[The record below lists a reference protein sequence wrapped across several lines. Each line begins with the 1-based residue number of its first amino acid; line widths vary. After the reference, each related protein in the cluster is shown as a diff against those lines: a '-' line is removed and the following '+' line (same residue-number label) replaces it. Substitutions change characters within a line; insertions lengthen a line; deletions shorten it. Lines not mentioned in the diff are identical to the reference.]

1 MIPNKT
7 EEQILYQQFK
17 FYDLDSSGFCTL
29 QNFIKANDRLGVV
42 LPKLENF
49 EIIFNYFSDPETSL
63 LNYRKFI
70 REIFNFKSSDI
81 KANLD
86 SEKKEEIPENN
97 FIDILTDKIIE
108 RGGTFALIELVKN
121 LQMVDFEGNKRMNI
135 DNFIKAL
142 QRCKI
147 FLNTNEMES
156 LFNDYNIFE
165 NGIVKYQIIINII
178 LEQFWDDEKLSL
190 SEEIYYLLTGNG
202 RRNASLNV
210 LKNYFDQI
218 LADSLDKKFFI
229 EFINE
234 YKTINKINISQTMI
248 LKELVEFLKY
258 YNFGRQSN
266 KYLIDLI
273 NILKDQ
279 EEADIIKRSDKN
291 KESGFKKLKQNKKEA
306 ELEGKKIN
314 NFLGEGYENPKM
326 NEINA
331 KLREKLI
338 KFGRKTLFNFLKHF
352 KFYDN
357 KTKYITKYDFSKIFK
372 NFNIKISI
380 DDIDEIF
387 KNYGIDKLH
396 SSMNYELYLN
406 DLILGYTPKERQ
418 AVINY
423 IYDTI
428 LERGESLERDIDITF
443 LKQMYNENN
452 NYFIKDRNENR
463 IDFEE
468 CLELYHYSYNGL
480 KTDKVSKKEFCFFY
494 YFISLLVSSDADFY
508 FMITNEWRVP
518 LDNLNNIISKGNTL
532 DMLKFADKGV
542 RRNLSNMSRI
552 AQLGENTKDYQ
563 GNMNSNDNNN
573 YEQDKDKYDS
583 NIDNTENDNIKYPLN
598 RKDFEDQYSPDKNMN
613 INKNKN
619 KYDKGKDESLSL
631 LTNKL
636 LKRGLRGILYL
647 YSQFLSFCPNV
658 NKITYNDFCLVFKIQ
673 HIDLDTNT
681 LHNIFDLYS
690 SKNNNEKESYLD
702 FYSFIRTYKKELNE
716 NKLNAVEKAFSL
728 IDKKGEDKVPLDVI
742 KMKYSAKK
750 HPDVLNG
757 KYTEDEKIMEFLDC
771 FQMCYEILKM
781 DNREQRD
788 ENGEFVDFEIFAN
801 FYEYVSFI
809 FPKDKDFQYVISSTW
824 N

>member
-17 FYDLDSSGFCTL
+17 FYDLDSSGYCTL

-49 EIIFNYFSDPETSL
+49 EVIFNYFSDPETSL

-70 REIFNFKSSDI
+70 REIFNFKSTDI
-81 KANLD
+81 NANINT
-86 SEKKEEIPENN
+86 EKKEEAPENN
-97 FIDILTDKIIE
+97 FIDILTDKIIQ
-108 RGGTFALIELVKN
+108 RGGSFALIELVKN

-135 DNFIKAL
+135 DNFVKAL

-147 FLNTNEMES
+147 FLNTNEMEL
-156 LFNDYNIFE
+156 LFNDYDIFE

-234 YKTINKINISQTMI
+234 YKTINKVNISQTMN
-248 LKELVEFLKY
+248 LKELVQFLKY

-279 EEADIIKRSDKN
+279 EEADAIKKSDKN
-291 KESGFKKLKQNKKEA
+291 KQSAFKQIKQAKKEA
-306 ELEGKKIN
+306 EQEGKKIN

-331 KLREKLI
+331 KLREKLM

-357 KTKYITKYDFSKIFK
+357 KTKYITKYDFSKILK

-387 KNYGIDKLH
+387 KNYGSDKLH

-406 DLILGYTPKERQ
+406 DLILAYISKERQ

-428 LERGESLERDIDITF
+428 LERGESLERDIDISF

-452 NYFIKDRNENR
+452 NYFIKDRNDNR
-463 IDFEE
+463 NDFEE
-468 CLELYHYSYNGL
+468 CLELYHYSYNGF
-480 KTDKVSKKEFCFFY
+480 KTDKFSKKEFCFFY
-494 YFISLLVSSDADFY
+494 YFISLLISSDTDFY
-508 FMITNEWRVP
+508 YMITNEWRVP
-518 LDNLNNIISKGNTL
+518 LDKLNNILLKTNTL

-552 AQLGENTKDYQ
+552 AQLGENIKDYQ
-563 GNMNSNDNNN
+563 ENLNLNDSGNN
-573 YEQDKDKYDS
+573 YGKDES
-583 NIDNTENDNIKYPLN
+583 NIDNAEQDNIKYPLN
-598 RKDFEDQYSPDKNMN
+598 KKDFEDKFSSPNKSTN
-613 INKNKN
+613 INKN
-619 KYDKGKDESLSL
+619 KYDKDKEESLSL

-681 LHNIFDLYS
+681 LRNIFNLYS
-690 SKNNNEKESYLD
+690 LKNSNNEKETYLD
-702 FYSFIRTYKKELNE
+702 FYSFMRTYKKELNE
-716 NKLNAVEKAFSL
+716 NKLSSVEKAFSL

-742 KMKYSAKK
+742 KMKYSAKR

-809 FPKDKDFQYVISSTW
+809 YPKDKDFQYVISSTW
-824 N
+824 Y

>member
-17 FYDLDSSGFCTL
+17 FYDLDSSGYCTL

-70 REIFNFKSSDI
+70 REIFNFKSTDI
-81 KANLD
+81 NENINT
-86 SEKKEEIPENN
+86 EKKEETPENN
-97 FIDILTDKIIE
+97 FIDILTDKIIQ
-108 RGGTFALIELVKN
+108 RGGSFALIELVKN

-135 DNFIKAL
+135 DNFVKAL
-142 QRCKI
+142 QRSKI
-147 FLNTNEMES
+147 FLNTKEMES
-156 LFNDYNIFE
+156 LFNDYDIFE

-202 RRNASLNV
+202 RRDASLNV

-234 YKTINKINISQTMI
+234 YKTINKVNISQTMN
-248 LKELVEFLKY
+248 LKELVQFLKY

-279 EEADIIKRSDKN
+279 EEANAIKKSDKS
-291 KESGFKKLKQNKKEA
+291 KQSAFKQIKQAKKEA
-306 ELEGKKIN
+306 EQEGKKIN

-331 KLREKLI
+331 KLREKLM

-357 KTKYITKYDFSKIFK
+357 KTKYITKYDFSKILK
-372 NFNIKISI
+372 NFNVKISI

-387 KNYGIDKLH
+387 KNYGTDKLH

-406 DLILGYTPKERQ
+406 DLILAYISKERQ
-418 AVINY
+418 AAINY

-428 LERGESLERDIDITF
+428 LERGENLERDIDISF
-443 LKQMYNENN
+443 LKQMYNESN
-452 NYFIKDRNENR
+452 NYFIKDRTNNR
-463 IDFEE
+463 NDFEN
-468 CLELYHYSYNGL
+468 CLELYHYSYNGF
-480 KTDKVSKKEFCFFY
+480 KTDKFSKKEFCFFY
-494 YFISLLVSSDADFY
+494 YFISLLVSSDNDFY

-518 LDNLNNIISKGNTL
+518 LDKLNNVLLKNNKL
-532 DMLKFADKGV
+532 DMLKFSDKGV

-552 AQLGENTKDYQ
+552 AQLGENIKDYQ
-563 GNMNSNDNNN
+563 ENLNSNDNNN
-573 YEQDKDKYDS
+573 NYIKDES
-583 NIDNTENDNIKYPLN
+583 NMDNTEQDNIKYPLN
-598 RKDFEDQYSPDKNMN
+598 KKDFEDKYSSTNENSN
-613 INKNKN
+613 INKN
-619 KYDKGKDESLSL
+619 KYDKEKEESLSL

-681 LHNIFDLYS
+681 LRNIFNLYS
-690 SKNNNEKESYLD
+690 LKKTGNEKETYLD
-702 FYSFIRTYKKELNE
+702 FYSFMRTYKKELNE
-716 NKLNAVEKAFSL
+716 NKLSSVEKAFSL

-742 KMKYSAKK
+742 KMKYNAQR

-809 FPKDKDFQYVISSTW
+809 YPKDKDFQYVISSTW

>member
-1 MIPNKT
+1 
-7 EEQILYQQFK
+7 
-17 FYDLDSSGFCTL
+17 
-29 QNFIKANDRLGVV
+29 
-42 LPKLENF
+42 
-49 EIIFNYFSDPETSL
+49 
-63 LNYRKFI
+63 
-70 REIFNFKSSDI
+70 
-81 KANLD
+81 
-86 SEKKEEIPENN
+86 
-97 FIDILTDKIIE
+97 
-108 RGGTFALIELVKN
+108 
-121 LQMVDFEGNKRMNI
+121 
-135 DNFIKAL
+135 
-142 QRCKI
+142 
-147 FLNTNEMES
+147 
-156 LFNDYNIFE
+156 
-165 NGIVKYQIIINII
+165 
-178 LEQFWDDEKLSL
+178 
-190 SEEIYYLLTGNG
+190 
-202 RRNASLNV
+202 
-210 LKNYFDQI
+210 
-218 LADSLDKKFFI
+218 
-229 EFINE
+229 
-234 YKTINKINISQTMI
+234 
-248 LKELVEFLKY
+248 
-258 YNFGRQSN
+258 
-266 KYLIDLI
+266 
-273 NILKDQ
+273 
-279 EEADIIKRSDKN
+279 
-291 KESGFKKLKQNKKEA
+291 
-306 ELEGKKIN
+306 
-314 NFLGEGYENPKM
+314 
-326 NEINA
+326 
-331 KLREKLI
+331 
-338 KFGRKTLFNFLKHF
+338 
-352 KFYDN
+352 
-357 KTKYITKYDFSKIFK
+357 
-372 NFNIKISI
+372 
-380 DDIDEIF
+380 
-387 KNYGIDKLH
+387 
-396 SSMNYELYLN
+396 
-406 DLILGYTPKERQ
+406 
-418 AVINY
+418 
-423 IYDTI
+423 
-428 LERGESLERDIDITF
+428 
-443 LKQMYNENN
+443 MYNENN

-573 YEQDKDKYDS
+573 YDQDKDKYDS

-809 FPKDKDFQYVISSTW
+809 YPKDKDFQYVISSTW